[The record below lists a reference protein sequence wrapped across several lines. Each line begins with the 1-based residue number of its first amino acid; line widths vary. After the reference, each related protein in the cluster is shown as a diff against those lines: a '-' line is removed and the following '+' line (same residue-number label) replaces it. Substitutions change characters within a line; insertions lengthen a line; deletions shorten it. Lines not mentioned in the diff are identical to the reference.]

1 MTQNIEHL
9 LDAYLISVSLLWSRV
24 CQGILLIFNQVVLLL
39 LNFKSALYI
48 LWITAIYKHFFFQFV
63 SCLFILL
70 TVFYRVETVSLSRV
84 QFIIIYFTDHILVSS
99 LKRHCPMQGH
109 LGFPIFFLEV
119 LYFCLLHVGLWSIFH
134 SFLWVGAKSIFR
146 FAFFF
151 FCMWMSS

>member
-109 LGFPIFFLEV
+109 LGFPVFFWKF
-119 LYFCLLHVGLWSIFH
+119 YT
-134 SFLWVGAKSIFR
+134 
-146 FAFFF
+146 FAFY
-151 FCMWMSS
+151 M

>member
-151 FCMWMSS
+151 FLDVDV

>member
-84 QFIIIYFTDHILVSS
+84 QFINYLFHRSHFGLIPKKTLPYARSSRFSHFFSGSFILLPFTCRSVIHFSFIFVS
-99 LKRHCPMQGH
+99 RCQVY
-109 LGFPIFFLEV
+109 I
-119 LYFCLLHVGLWSIFH
+119 
-134 SFLWVGAKSIFR
+134 
-146 FAFFF
+146 
-151 FCMWMSS
+151 